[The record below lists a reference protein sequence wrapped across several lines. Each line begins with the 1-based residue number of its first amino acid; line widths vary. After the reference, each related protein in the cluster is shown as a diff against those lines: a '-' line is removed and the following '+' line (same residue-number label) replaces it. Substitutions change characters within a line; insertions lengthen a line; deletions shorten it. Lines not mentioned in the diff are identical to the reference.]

1 MDSLSS
7 LAVGEPRLPL
17 ELEHKIFEITALSHM
32 TEIPNLLRVAQR
44 VKQW

>member
-7 LAVGEPRLPL
+7 LAVGEPRFPP
-17 ELEHKIFEITALSHM
+17 ELEHKIFEIAALARV